1 MGSIK
6 KIFILHGWTYTTDK
20 WLKFM
25 KLIPEN
31 DFTPT
36 LLQVPGLTAETDRV
50 WTLND
55 YVEWLNGIISKEK
68 EKPIVIGH
76 SHGGRIAIAFAAKYP
91 DKLKYLILIDSAG
104 IYHNELPMRIK
115 RFVFKNIA
123 KLGKRLTSSETLQG
137 LLYKLARESDYKNA
151 TPQMRQTMANLI
163 SVDLT
168 PLLTKITTPT
178 LLIWGEQD
186 TLTPLTDGKLMH
198 TRIKNSELYT
208 IKSAGHSPHYTHTK
222 EIVQKIVEKISCI

>member
-6 KIFILHGWTYTTDK
+6 KIFVLHGWTNTTDK

-31 DFTPT
+31 DFTPV
-36 LLQVPGLTAETDRV
+36 LLQVPGLTTETDRV

-55 YVEWLNGIISKEK
+55 YVEWLNGIISKER
-68 EKPIVIGH
+68 EKPIAIGH
-76 SHGGRIAIAFAAKYP
+76 SNGGRIAIAFAAKYP

-123 KLGKRLTSSETLQG
+123 KLGKKLTSSETLRE
-137 LLYKLARESDYKNA
+137 LLYKLAGESDYKNA

-168 PLLTKITTPT
+168 LLLAKITTPT
-178 LLIWGEQD
+178 SLIWGERD
-186 TLTPLTDGKLMH
+186 KLTPLTDGKLMH
-198 TRIKNSELYT
+198 KLIKNSQLYQL
-208 IKSAGHSPHYTHTK
+208 KSAGHSPHYTHAK
-222 EIVQKIVEKISCI
+222 EIVQKIVEKIQNI